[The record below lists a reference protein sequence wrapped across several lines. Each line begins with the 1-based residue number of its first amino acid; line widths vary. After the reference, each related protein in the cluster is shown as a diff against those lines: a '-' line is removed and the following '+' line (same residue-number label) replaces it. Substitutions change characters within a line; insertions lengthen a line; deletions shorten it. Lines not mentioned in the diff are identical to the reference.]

1 MDFCTAPVQEGIS
14 QWLCS
19 ATVPR
24 GRRRKWVATDRNP
37 PARVCAALESCASCH
52 SKLEMSLLEG
62 EELGLEG
69 AGTIKAA
76 EGGFQGGLHEEGKGG
91 CEGREGS

>member
-1 MDFCTAPVQEGIS
+1 
-14 QWLCS
+14 
-19 ATVPR
+19 
-24 GRRRKWVATDRNP
+24 
-37 PARVCAALESCASCH
+37 
-52 SKLEMSLLEG
+52 MSLLEG